1 MGQKF
6 IDTCLHLSGNFIPF
20 ILLSL
25 APEYLARRKRQN
37 IHYLIFFTFKCLNVL
52 STCIY
57 MLHIPVTP
65 SMEEG
70 IRHPVIE
77 VVKGSEL
84 ACVLRAVYNTLQEQY
99 LISELSLAL
108 ILGIRYSLFSLI
120 VSSDLLKTHSNSYRR
135 VCRMNNTTVIRN
147 VCFSFILCLK

>member
-1 MGQKF
+1 
-6 IDTCLHLSGNFIPF
+6 
-20 ILLSL
+20 
-25 APEYLARRKRQN
+25 
-37 IHYLIFFTFKCLNVL
+37 
-52 STCIY
+52 

-70 IRHPVIE
+70 IRHSVIE

-120 VSSDLLKTHSNSYRR
+120 VSTDLLKTHSNSYRR
-135 VCRMNNTTVIRN
+135 VC
-147 VCFSFILCLK
+147 